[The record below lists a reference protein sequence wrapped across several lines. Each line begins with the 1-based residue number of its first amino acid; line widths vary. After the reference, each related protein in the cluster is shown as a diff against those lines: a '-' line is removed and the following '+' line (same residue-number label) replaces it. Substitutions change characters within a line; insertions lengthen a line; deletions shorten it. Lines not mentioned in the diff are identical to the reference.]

1 MRPGDKVIDTI
12 DNTLWVIRD
21 IWPDGDLTL
30 ESHKKGYMID
40 ISVEA
45 FEETFIA
52 AGGADVDGGR
62 GPAFRSRVHK
72 SKDR

>member
-12 DNTLWVIRD
+12 DDTLWIIRD

-30 ESHKKGYMID
+30 ESHKKGYLID

-45 FEETFIA
+45 FEETFILA
-52 AGGADVDGGR
+52 KKR
-62 GPAFRSRVHK
+62 QSHSEIRVIEC
-72 SKDR
+72 